1 MVAATVNLA
10 NMTWTS
16 LNSNPAISFSMLS
29 GIRNLGM
36 LPFRRCLKPTV
47 IGIASW
53 PPLRCSSVKA
63 MSSSSSSSGSTL
75 EETVKTTVA
84 ENPVVVYSKTWC
96 SYSSQVKSLFKSLQ
110 VEPLVVEL
118 DQLVSLGKTSLPH
131 DIGLKHLQKFWW
143 FLAFPGSEGSQLQN
157 VLEKITG
164 QYTVPNV
171 FIGGKHIGGCSDT
184 LQLHNKGE
192 LEAILAEANGKN
204 GQT

>member
-1 MVAATVNLA
+1 
-10 NMTWTS
+10 
-16 LNSNPAISFSMLS
+16 
-29 GIRNLGM
+29 
-36 LPFRRCLKPTV
+36 
-47 IGIASW
+47 
-53 PPLRCSSVKA
+53 
-63 MSSSSSSSGSTL
+63 
-75 EETVKTTVA
+75 
-84 ENPVVVYSKTWC
+84 
-96 SYSSQVKSLFKSLQ
+96 VKSLFKSLQ

-118 DQLVSLGKTSLPH
+118 DQL
-131 DIGLKHLQKFWW
+131 
-143 FLAFPGSEGSQLQN
+143 GSEGSQLQN

>member
-16 LNSNPAISFSMLS
+16 LNSNPALSFSMLS
-29 GIRNLGM
+29 GIRSLGM
-36 LPFRRCLKPTV
+36 LPLRRCLKPTV

-53 PPLRCSSVKA
+53 PPQRCSSVRA
-63 MSSSSSSSGSTL
+63 MSSFGSTL

-84 ENPVVVYSKTWC
+84 ENPVVVYSKTYC
-96 SYSSQVKSLFKSLQ
+96 SYSSEVKSLFKSLQ

-118 DQLVSLGKTSLPH
+118 DEL
-131 DIGLKHLQKFWW
+131 
-143 FLAFPGSEGSQLQN
+143 GSEGPQLQN

-171 FIGGKHIGGCSDT
+171 FIGGKNIGGCSDT
-184 LQLHNKGE
+184 LQLYNKGE
-192 LEAILAEANGKN
+192 LEAMLAEANGKT

>member
-96 SYSSQVKSLFKSLQ
+96 SYSSQVKSFFKSLQ

-118 DQLVSLGKTSLPH
+118 DQL
-131 DIGLKHLQKFWW
+131 
-143 FLAFPGSEGSQLQN
+143 GSEGSQLQN

>member
-1 MVAATVNLA
+1 MVAASVNLA

-16 LNSNPAISFSMLS
+16 LNSNPAISFSMLR
-29 GIRNLGM
+29 GIKNFGIV
-36 LPFRRCLKPTV
+36 PFRRCLKPTV

-53 PPLRCSSVKA
+53 PPLRSSSSSSVRA
-63 MSSSSSSSGSTL
+63 MSSSSSSPL
-75 EETVKTTVA
+75 EETVKKTVA
-84 ENPVVVYSKTWC
+84 ENPVVVYSKSWC
-96 SYSSQVKSLFKSLQ
+96 SYSSEVKSLFKSLQ

-118 DQLVSLGKTSLPH
+118 DELVFLGKPSMPQG
-131 DIGLKHLQKFWW
+131 IGLKRLQMFWW
-143 FLAFPGSEGSQLQN
+143 FLASPGSEGSQLQN

-184 LQLHNKGE
+184 LQLYNKGE
-192 LEAILAEANGKN
+192 LEGIIAEANGKT

>member
-1 MVAATVNLA
+1 MVQEKQVVEERKHMFLNLA

-16 LNSNPAISFSMLS
+16 LNSNPALSFSTLR
-29 GIRNLGM
+29 GIKNFGIV
-36 LPFRRCLKPTV
+36 PFRRGLKPTV

-53 PPLRCSSVKA
+53 PPLRSSSSSSSSVRA
-63 MSSSSSSSGSTL
+63 MSSSSSSPL

-84 ENPVVVYSKTWC
+84 QNPVVVYSKSWC
-96 SYSSQVKSLFKSLQ
+96 SYSSEVKSLFKSLQ

-118 DQLVSLGKTSLPH
+118 DEL
-131 DIGLKHLQKFWW
+131 
-143 FLAFPGSEGSQLQN
+143 GSEGSQLQN

-184 LQLHNKGE
+184 LQMYNKGE
-192 LEAILAEANGKN
+192 LEGIIAEASGKT

>member
-1 MVAATVNLA
+1 MVAASVNLA

-16 LNSNPAISFSMLS
+16 VNSNPAISFSMLS
-29 GIRNLGM
+29 GIRSLGM
-36 LPFRRCLKPTV
+36 LPLRRCLKPTV

-53 PPLRCSSVKA
+53 PPQRCSSVRA
-63 MSSSSSSSGSTL
+63 MSSFGSTL

-84 ENPVVVYSKTWC
+84 ENPVVVYSKTYC
-96 SYSSQVKSLFKSLQ
+96 SYSSEVKSLFKSLQ

-118 DQLVSLGKTSLPH
+118 DELGMLTSL
-131 DIGLKHLQKFWW
+131 QEMFVTS
-143 FLAFPGSEGSQLQN
+143 SEGPQLQN

-184 LQLHNKGE
+184 LQLYNKGE
-192 LEAILAEANGKN
+192 LEAMLAEANGKT

>member
-29 GIRNLGM
+29 GIRSLGM
-36 LPFRRCLKPTV
+36 LPLRRCLKPTV
-47 IGIASW
+47 IRIASW
-53 PPLRCSSVKA
+53 PPQRCSSVRA
-63 MSSSSSSSGSTL
+63 MSSFGSTL

-84 ENPVVVYSKTWC
+84 ENPVVVYSKTYC
-96 SYSSQVKSLFKSLQ
+96 SYSSEVKSLFKSLQ

-118 DQLVSLGKTSLPH
+118 DEL
-131 DIGLKHLQKFWW
+131 
-143 FLAFPGSEGSQLQN
+143 GSEGPQLQN

-171 FIGGKHIGGCSDT
+171 FIGGKHIGGCSGT
-184 LQLHNKGE
+184 LSLPLLPQHQDFSISLCK
-192 LEAILAEANGKN
+192 
-204 GQT
+204 